1 MQKKLRPGKS
11 MNQEIDEAGSF
22 VYSVMFIKLVFRPNN
37 NVCIGI
43 LSYLIAEI
51 TGLAI
56 FKW

>member
-1 MQKKLRPGKS
+1 

-51 TGLAI
+51 NGLAI
-56 FKW
+56 FKWQ